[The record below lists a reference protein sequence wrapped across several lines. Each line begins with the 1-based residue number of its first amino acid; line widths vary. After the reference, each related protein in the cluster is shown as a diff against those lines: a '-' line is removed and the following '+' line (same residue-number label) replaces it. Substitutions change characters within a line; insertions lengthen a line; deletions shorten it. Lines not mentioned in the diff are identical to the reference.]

1 MDGEKKDGRGG
12 ARPGAGRPATGR
24 KVIFSTTTISGSA
37 EEIALL
43 KQKAKDAGK
52 SVSRYVL
59 DWVGKAD
66 AAGVSNGTVK
76 CQEVK

>member
-1 MDGEKKDGRGG
+1 MDAEKKDGRGG

-43 KQKAKDAGK
+43 KQKAKEAGK

-59 DWVGKAD
+59 DWVGSPPQDNHA
-66 AAGVSNGTVK
+66 N
-76 CQEVK
+76 